1 MIPEIIKP
9 YIDHPLVQNK
19 SESELEILDEK
30 HLNDIIR
37 AEDQIIRGIR
47 EYYLENESTRR
58 LHPGHF
64 GSSVMIARG
73 LAFLDIAHH
82 KRNVLD
88 ICNDVWKITPTTA
101 TRVSFNKNIDTSI
114 IPRLKDGRFIEF
126 DSQLQSVENCI
137 PYPVGSKLFVQKNLI
152 ENPRLYSEQINH
164 FDIIRSVQDFPELT
178 SEIESNVSNPQNY
191 FRDFSALNEV
201 DVIRTQNIRNRDFTF
216 SRGFFTGEQ
225 SSEAWLKV
233 LDSADEVR
241 MGLKSLM
248 DLQGD
253 YGGFISHHE
262 LVQATGWNS
271 RAINRLIRSIDH
283 LGIAQRT
290 HTLEMEDALSRAT
303 SGTTLNMNYHE
314 LNNAQSILVLTRSVP
329 ESIEM
334 LYRLQSKNEISEEDL
349 MDEFGI
355 VPVQR
360 VRNSLKTIGVITEDA
375 LHDGVLKLAPFRG
388 YERFLSDVLAVC
400 AHSRHVLEPDYNPD
414 KQLEEQFRG
423 IDEQNLEK
431 EAQQMK
437 LDFYGIVNDEYI
449 K

>member
-1 MIPEIIKP
+1 MIPDIIKP
-9 YIDHPLVQNK
+9 YLDHPLIQNK
-19 SESELEILDEK
+19 PDHDLEVLDER

-47 EYYLENESTRR
+47 EYYLERGNTGR

-73 LAFLDIAHH
+73 LAFLDVAHNKH
-82 KRNVLD
+82 NVFD

-101 TRVSFNKNIDTSI
+101 TRTSFNRNINSSI
-114 IPRLKDGRFIEF
+114 IPRLKDGGFIQF
-126 DSQLQSVENCI
+126 DSQLSSVENCI
-137 PYPVGSKLFVQKNLI
+137 PYPVGSKLFIQKNLL
-152 ENPRLYSEQINH
+152 ENQRLYQEQINH

-178 SEIESNVSNPQNY
+178 SEIESSASNSIN
-191 FRDFSALNEV
+191 FMRDFNALYEI

-216 SRGFFTGEQ
+216 SRGFFTGDK

-233 LDSADEVR
+233 LDSTDEVR

-262 LVQATGWNS
+262 VVQATGWNS
-271 RAINRLIRSIDH
+271 RAVNRLVRSIDH

-290 HTLEMEDALSRAT
+290 HTLEMDDALSRAT
-303 SGTTLNMNYHE
+303 SGTVLNMNYHE

-329 ESIEM
+329 ESVEI
-334 LYRLQSKNEISEEDL
+334 LYKLQSKNEISEEDL
-349 MDEFGI
+349 MDEFGS

-360 VRNSLKTIGVITEDA
+360 VRNSLKTIGVISEES
-375 LHDGVLKLAPFRG
+375 LYDGVLKLAPFRG
-388 YERFLSDVLAVC
+388 YEQFLSDVLAVC
-400 AHSRHVLEPDYNPD
+400 AHSRHVLGSDYNPD
-414 KQLEEQFRG
+414 KQLVEQFSG
-423 IDEQNLEK
+423 IDERNLQRET
-431 EAQQMK
+431 EQMK
-437 LDFYGIVNDEYI
+437 LDFYGIVNEEYMS
-449 K
+449 

>member
-1 MIPEIIKP
+1 MIPEILKP
-9 YIDHPLVQNK
+9 YLDHPLVQNK
-19 SESELEILDEK
+19 PDSDLEVLDEK

-47 EYYLENESTRR
+47 EFYLENKNPRR

-64 GSSVMIARG
+64 GSSILIARG
-73 LAFLDIAHH
+73 LAFLDVAHH

-88 ICNDVWKITPTTA
+88 ICDDVWKITPTTA
-101 TRVSFNKNIDTSI
+101 ARVSFNKNIDSSI
-114 IPRLKDGRFIEF
+114 IPRLKDGGFIEF
-126 DSQLQSVENCI
+126 DSRLQSVENCI

-152 ENPRLYSEQINH
+152 ENKRLYQEQINH

-178 SEIESNVSNPQNY
+178 SEIESNASNPLY
-191 FRDFSALNEV
+191 FDRDFNALNEI
-201 DVIRTQNIRNRDFTF
+201 DAIRTQNIRNRDFTF

-248 DLQGD
+248 DLQGE

-262 LVQATGWNS
+262 VVQATGWNS
-271 RAINRLIRSIDH
+271 RAVNRLVRSIDH

-290 HTLEMEDALSRAT
+290 HTLEMEDALSRAI
-303 SGTTLNMNYHE
+303 SGTALSMNYND
-314 LNNAQSILVLTRSVP
+314 LNNAQSILILTRSVP
-329 ESIEM
+329 ESIQM
-334 LYRLQSKNEISEEDL
+334 LYKLQSQNAVSEEDL
-349 MDEFGI
+349 MDEFGS

-360 VRNSLKTIGVITEDA
+360 VRNSLKTIGVISEES
-375 LHDGVLKLAPFRG
+375 LYDGVLKLAPFRG
-388 YERFLSDVLAVC
+388 YEQFLSDVLAIC

-423 IDEQNLEK
+423 IDEQNIEK
-431 EAQQMK
+431 EAQQMR
-437 LDFYGIVNDEYI
+437 LEFYGIVNDEYM
-449 K
+449 